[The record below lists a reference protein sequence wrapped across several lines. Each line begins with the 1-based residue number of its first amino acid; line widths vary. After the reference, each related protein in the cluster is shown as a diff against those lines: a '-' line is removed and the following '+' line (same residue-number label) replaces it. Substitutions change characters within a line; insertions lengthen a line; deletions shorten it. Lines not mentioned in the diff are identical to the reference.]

1 MDYQHTDGVPFL
13 VLDLE
18 TAPLPEAADFIEE
31 QPYPE
36 MPALDKRFTD
46 PVKVEAD
53 RVAKTA
59 QHAGLIAKWIQERK
73 DALNACALNCD
84 LGQITAVGYDAG
96 QGVVV
101 HAQDSMT
108 EAEIVRLVGSQIG
121 PATLCCGFNLRFDL
135 AFLMRRALYLGVPFP
150 AIGLGKY
157 RATFCDLQDV
167 LTFEGY
173 LGNKGRSLAFY
184 KRRFKLDVPDDPT
197 GGGEAMPALF
207 AAGDWA
213 AIRTHCELDVQTTM
227 ALAKR
232 LGVIK
237 PPVGVF

>member
-1 MDYQHTDGVPFL
+1 MPDYQHTDGVPFL

-18 TAPLPEAADFIEE
+18 TAPLPEAADFIDE

-36 MPALDKRFTD
+36 MPVLDKRLTD
-46 PVKVEAD
+46 PAKVSAD
-53 RVAKTA
+53 HVAKTA
-59 QHAGLIAKWIQERK
+59 QHSGLIAKWIQARK
-73 DALNACALNCD
+73 DALNDCALNCD

-96 QGVVV
+96 TGAIV
-101 HAQDSMT
+101 HTWPMT
-108 EAEIVRLVGSQIG
+108 EAEMIGRVAALLG
-121 PATLCCGFNLRFDL
+121 PATTLCGFNLRFDL

-150 AIGLGKY
+150 QIGLSKY

-173 LGNKGRSLAFY
+173 LANKGRSLAFY

-213 AIRTHCELDVQTTM
+213 AIRQHCELDVQTTM

-232 LGVIK
+232 LRVAR
-237 PPVGVF
+237 

>member
-1 MDYQHTDGVPFL
+1 MPDYQHTDGVPFL

-18 TAPLPEAADFIEE
+18 TAPLPEAADFIDV
-31 QPYPE
+31 PLYPD
-36 MPALDKRFTD
+36 MPPLDKRLTD
-46 PVKVEAD
+46 PAKQESD
-53 RVAKTA
+53 RVAKMAKHAALIIEWQQA
-59 QHAGLIAKWIQERK
+59 QT
-73 DALNACALNCD
+73 DALNACALNPD
-84 LGQITAVGYDAG
+84 LGQITAVGYDCG
-96 QGVVV
+96 DGVVV
-101 HAQDSMT
+101 HTWPMT
-108 EAEIVRLVGSQIG
+108 EEAMLADIACMVG
-121 PATLCCGFNLRFDL
+121 PATTLCGFNLRFDL
-135 AFLMRRALYLGVPFP
+135 AFLMRRALYLGVRFP

-173 LGNKGRSLAFY
+173 LATKGRSLAFY

-213 AIRTHCELDVQTTM
+213 AIRQHCELDVQTTM

-232 LGVIK
+232 LGVAR
-237 PPVGVF
+237 